1 MTWYDDYRSGKL
13 GPLSTRLGTAS
24 ETFEDAISEW
34 TASGSDTPLHEFLG
48 LTWQQYA
55 FTVWYPEM
63 MMVPTPEF
71 AEGFYAG
78 YNQGYRDAEKEK
90 NR

>member
-55 FTVWYPEM
+55 FTVWYPHITE
-63 MMVPTPEF
+63 VPTPEF

-78 YNQGYRDAEKEK
+78 YNQGYRDAQKE
-90 NR
+90 R